1 MGKAMPPARFAIAHA
16 NPCISLTPSINDNF
30 LDSFYSLLN
39 NATHKAAKSI
49 NKWRDY
55 EQDSEQKCDMISGK
69 GKSDSKHVG
78 DIIHEHRVVIYADRD
93 THQNDERTWPT
104 NSVAYPHDWDLIRS
118 NDTHVAQHH
127 AQICFQSPWMKLLVF
142 WTNFERQAPIPNSIE
157 ATTEIRKKAPQ
168 RIITSRS
175 FR

>member
-1 MGKAMPPARFAIAHA
+1 MQPTRLQRVSTSEGTMNKTQNKSVIWSAEKANQIQSTLEILSM
-16 NPCISLTPSINDNF
+16 NTD
-30 LDSFYSLLN
+30 
-39 NATHKAAKSI
+39 
-49 NKWRDY
+49 
-55 EQDSEQKCDMISGK
+55 
-69 GKSDSKHVG
+69 
-78 DIIHEHRVVIYADRD
+78 EHRVVIYADRD